1 LKNQHLFTLKPCL
14 LYNSK
19 TMKGRRYEKTNEQPP
34 IFATDEAIGA
44 IDGAIGRARGRE
56 ATQRLAAGRVAS
68 HDDVDLHE
76 NSQYHM
82 MVSALGPMEKDVDD
96 LVAMRSRL
104 RPGKGQG
111 NFGRRMTVRIESK
124 FDAPAEEE
132 IELVGPAELKVL
144 GVTDPRT
151 GRKRVSYESPIGK
164 ALFQGQLRAGTSQ
177 SLDLPGGPIKVTIKK
192 VSE

>member
-1 LKNQHLFTLKPCL
+1 
-14 LYNSK
+14 
-19 TMKGRRYEKTNEQPP
+19 MKRKFERVSEPPP

-44 IDGAIGRARGRE
+44 IDGAIDRAKGKE
-56 ATQRLAAGRVAS
+56 ATQRLAAGKVAS

-76 NSQYHM
+76 NSIYHM
-82 MVSALGPMEKDVDD
+82 MVSALGPMEQDVDD
-96 LVAMRSRL
+96 LIAMRGRL
-104 RPGKGQG
+104 HPGKGQG
-111 NFGRRMTVRIESK
+111 NFGRKMTIQIENK
-124 FDAPAEEE
+124 FDAPTEEE

-164 ALFQGQLRAGTSQ
+164 ALLRAQLRANTN
-177 SLDLPGGPIKVTIKK
+177 LELPEGLKVTIKK